1 MNATATICFRKS
13 IRQPCLPQCCK
24 PCAGVF
30 DAHCT
35 VMGHVILTTDVNE
48 LLEKIAKHA
57 KKLSRNNKQPIIKIH
72 HRMGGS
78 GICHPQVA

>member
-1 MNATATICFRKS
+1 
-13 IRQPCLPQCCK
+13 
-24 PCAGVF
+24 
-30 DAHCT
+30 
-35 VMGHVILTTDVNE
+35 MGHVILTTDVNE

-78 GICHPQVA
+78 GICHPRWLKPQVAYAGTQVA